1 MTIYDEIVSPFDR
14 KNTIDKLIDVY
25 TNERVKSGD
34 GMYYLMTRPEKE
46 NNDVHIEYIKK
57 FHQYIKNENYGQ
69 LFNNIKAVNPEMYDS
84 FFKQLINKTDENNR
98 KQLINKINSD
108 TFYPLSKFKKIFENF
123 ATFDDFYS
131 YYNNI
136 DYDVIRELRN
146 MVLYTYSKEEQYNKL
161 KEKGYSD
168 NQLNEIN
175 FYDTFMRN
183 LDKKFYGGM
192 GVMGVHVEPSR
203 FHIVG
208 TNFKREKA
216 DIKFYLNADADTY
229 KVARLFQEECDKQD
243 LNYYYKV
250 IDPYDE
256 YTRND
261 KMCIYSSYENVDK
274 FLSIIRKI
282 KEENKDIVFSEPPVL
297 SGTIDGYIGVG
308 QDRIKDENISY
319 NHTMAIICY
328 EEIDRMLKS
337 IPKNQIKMIVESYPD
352 KKEELKNNIIK
363 RASNLGLSEEKI
375 CLKEEAIS
383 RLNIE
388 DSSLTRQN
396 IIQDLPLNSK
406 ENQEFKSQGMTEEEI
421 RRSRELLGFGDNT
434 QEQPKAYK

>member
-1 MTIYDEIVSPFDR
+1 MTIFDEIINPFDR
-14 KNTIDKLIDVY
+14 ENTIDKLIDIY
-25 TNERVKSGD
+25 INQRTTSGD

-46 NNDVHIEYIKK
+46 NNDTHIEYIKK
-57 FHQYIKNENYGQ
+57 FHQYIKNENYSQ

-84 FFKQLINKTDENNR
+84 FFEQLINKTDEKNR
-98 KQLINKINSD
+98 KELISKIKSD
-108 TFYPLSKFKKIFENF
+108 TLYPLSRFRKIFENF
-123 ATFDDFYS
+123 DTFDDFYN
-131 YYNNI
+131 YYNDI

-146 MVLYTYSKEEQYNKL
+146 MVLYTYSKEEHYNKL
-161 KEKGYSD
+161 KDQGYSD
-168 NQLNEIN
+168 SQLSEIDL
-175 FYDTFMRN
+175 YDDFMRN

-208 TNFKREKA
+208 TDFKREKA
-216 DIKFYLNADADTY
+216 DIKFYLNADANTY
-229 KVARLFQEECDKQD
+229 KVARLFQEECENQG

-250 IDPYDE
+250 VDPYDE

-282 KEENKDIVFSEPPVL
+282 KEENKDIVFSEPPIL

-308 QDRIKDENISY
+308 QDRIVDEKTSY
-319 NHTMAIICY
+319 NHTMALICF
-328 EEIDRMLKS
+328 EEIDKMCKD
-337 IPKNQIKMIVESYPD
+337 IPRNQIKMIVDSYPD

-375 CLKEEAIS
+375 CLKEEAINK
-383 RLNIE
+383 LNIE
-388 DSSLTRQN
+388 DRSITKQS
-396 IIQDLPLNSK
+396 IIQDLPLNSR
-406 ENQEFKSQGMTEEEI
+406 EEQQFKTKGMTDEEI
-421 RRSRELLGFGDNT
+421 RRSKELLGF
-434 QEQPKAYK
+434 

>member
-1 MTIYDEIVSPFDR
+1 MTIFDEILNPFDR
-14 KNTIDKLIDVY
+14 ENTIDKLIDIY
-25 TNERVKSGD
+25 TNERTISGD
-34 GMYYLMTRPEKE
+34 NMYYLITRPQKKD
-46 NNDVHIEYIKK
+46 NDVRVEYIIK
-57 FHQYIKNENYGQ
+57 FHQYIKNENYSK

-108 TFYPLSKFKKIFENF
+108 TFYPLSKFKKIFERF
-123 ATFDDFYS
+123 DTFDDFYS

-146 MVLYTYSKEEQYNKL
+146 MVLYTYSKEEHYNKL

-168 NQLNEIN
+168 NQLNEIDL
-175 FYDTFMRN
+175 YDTFMRN

-282 KEENKDIVFSEPPVL
+282 KEENKDIAFAEPPIL

-308 QDRIKDENISY
+308 QDRIANENISY
-319 NHTMAIICY
+319 NHTMAIICF
-328 EEIDRMLKS
+328 EEIDKMFKG

-363 RASNLGLSEEKI
+363 RASNLGLSEEKV
-375 CLKEEAIS
+375 CLKEEGVS
-383 RLNIE
+383 KLKIE
-388 DSSLTRQN
+388 DSSTT
-396 IIQDLPLNSK
+396 K
-406 ENQEFKSQGMTEEEI
+406 ENYKNNGMT
-421 RRSRELLGFGDNT
+421 N
-434 QEQPKAYK
+434 K